1 MALDQGTTSSRAI
14 LFDAAGQIV
23 ASAGR
28 ELPQIYPQA
37 GWVEHDPNAIWNTQR
52 DSIQALLE
60 KSGVAPV
67 QIAALGIANQRETA
81 VAWQRSTGEPL
92 CNAIVWQC
100 RRTAAR
106 CLELEAQGLTDTIRQ
121 KTGLV
126 LDAYFS
132 GPKFEWILQNVPRAG
147 ELAAQDDLCL
157 GTVDAWLIA
166 RLTGLAQHV
175 TDATNASRTMLYDI
189 HAHAWDDDLLACF
202 GIPREALPQVVPS
215 SGVVGY
221 TDRSVFGAAVPIA
234 GIAGDQQ
241 AALFGQTC
249 WEPGHAKNT
258 YGTGCFLLSHTGA
271 QATASHAGLLTT
283 VAASMHGNAY
293 ALEGSVFV
301 AGAAVQ
307 WFAGQAGRH
316 RHGGGE
322 RNACPSGPRFRR
334 CGRGAGVYRFG
345 HALLGPTGAGHH
357 SRLDA
362 GLDQSA
368 RRSRYLGSNCIAN
381 ARRGRDD
388 AAGIGRCVAGTPGG
402 RRRGGQRAPDADPSR
417 SARHPGGRARS
428 YGDHS
433 ARRGVLGR
441 AWRGLLA
448 GRGGSGGA
456 VAHCPTLRTP
466 NQRRRARI
474 ALRHL
479 ATCRRTRPCV
489 GNRIVASGRYHE
501 VHMPTTAQPVIKI
514 ALRRSCCDK
523 VVCQVPSAQR
533 NNLHIRH

>member
-1 MALDQGTTSSRAI
+1 M
-14 LFDAAGQIV
+14 
-23 ASAGR
+23 
-28 ELPQIYPQA
+28 
-37 GWVEHDPNAIWNTQR
+37 EHDPNAIWNTQR

-67 QIAALGIANQRETA
+67 QIVALGIANQRETA

-106 CLELEAQGLTDTIRQ
+106 CQELEARGLADTVRQ

-132 GPKFEWILQNVPRAG
+132 GPKFEWILRNVPRAR
-147 ELAAQDDLCL
+147 ELAAQHDLCL
-157 GTVDAWLIA
+157 GTVDSWLIA
-166 RLTGLAQHV
+166 KLTGHARHV

-215 SGVVGY
+215 SGIIEN
-221 TDRSVFGAAVPIA
+221 TDPAVFGAAVPIA

-283 VAASMHGNAY
+283 VAASTHGNAY

-307 WFAGQAGRH
+307 WLRDKLGVIATAAESEALALEVPDSGGVVMVPAFTGLGTPYWDPQA
-316 RHGGGE
+316 
-322 RNACPSGPRFRR
+322 
-334 CGRGAGVYRFG
+334 RGTI
-345 HALLGPTGAGHH
+345 LGLTLGSTKAHVT
-357 SRLDA
+357 RATLDA
-362 GLDQSA
+362 ITLQT
-368 RRSRYLGSNCIAN
+368 
-381 ARRGRDD
+381 RDVVETMQQES
-388 AAGIGRCVAGTPGG
+388 GVAL
-402 RRRGGQRAPDADPSR
+402 QELRAD
-417 SARHPGGRARS
+417 
-428 YGDHS
+428 
-433 ARRGVLGR
+433 
-441 AWRGLLA
+441 
-448 GRGGSGGA
+448 GGA
-456 VAHCPTLRTP
+456 VANALLMQTQADLLGIPVVVPAVTETTALGAAYLAGLGVGFWPDAATVAAQWRVARRYEPQISADERESRYATW
-466 NQRRRARI
+466 QRAVARAR
-474 ALRHL
+474 AW
-479 ATCRRTRPCV
+479 AT
-489 GNRIVASGRYHE
+489 E
-501 VHMPTTAQPVIKI
+501 
-514 ALRRSCCDK
+514 
-523 VVCQVPSAQR
+523 
-533 NNLHIRH
+533 

>member
-37 GWVEHDPNAIWNTQR
+37 GWVEHDPNAIWRTQHE
-52 DSIQALLE
+52 SILAVFNE
-60 KSGVAPV
+60 AEIEPN
-67 QIAALGIANQRETA
+67 QIAALGIANQRETS

-106 CLELEAQGLTDTIRQ
+106 CEELQAQGLADTIRQ

-132 GPKFEWILQNVPRAG
+132 GPKFEWILQNVPHAG
-147 ELAAQDDLCL
+147 ELAAQHDLCL

-166 RLTGLAQHV
+166 KLTGHAQHV

-189 HAHAWDDDLLACF
+189 HTHAWDDDLLACF
-202 GIPREALPQVVPS
+202 GIPREALPRVVPS
-215 SGVVGY
+215 SGVIEN
-221 TDRSVFGAAVPIA
+221 TDPAVFGAAVPIA

-271 QATASHAGLLTT
+271 QAAPSLAGLLTT
-283 VAASMHGNAY
+283 VAASTHGNAY

-307 WFAGQAGRH
+307 WLRDKLGVIATAAESETLARQVPDSGGVVVVPAFTGLGTPYWDPQA
-316 RHGGGE
+316 
-322 RNACPSGPRFRR
+322 
-334 CGRGAGVYRFG
+334 RGTI
-345 HALLGPTGAGHH
+345 LGLT
-357 SRLDA
+357 
-362 GLDQSA
+362 
-368 RRSRYLGSNCIAN
+368 LGSTKAHVARATLEAIALQS
-381 ARRGRDD
+381 RDVVETMQQES
-388 AAGIGRCVAGTPGG
+388 GVAL
-402 RRRGGQRAPDADPSR
+402 QELRAD
-417 SARHPGGRARS
+417 
-428 YGDHS
+428 
-433 ARRGVLGR
+433 
-441 AWRGLLA
+441 
-448 GRGGSGGA
+448 GGA
-456 VAHCPTLRTP
+456 VANALLMQTQADLLGIPVVVPAVAETTALGAAYLAGLGVGFWPDAAAVAAQWRVARRYEPQISADERESRYATW
-466 NQRRRARI
+466 QRAVERAR
-474 ALRHL
+474 AW
-479 ATCRRTRPCV
+479 AT
-489 GNRIVASGRYHE
+489 A
-501 VHMPTTAQPVIKI
+501 
-514 ALRRSCCDK
+514 
-523 VVCQVPSAQR
+523 
-533 NNLHIRH
+533 

>member
-1 MALDQGTTSSRAI
+1 MTSYVLALDQGTTSSRAI

-60 KSGVAPV
+60 ESGVAPV

-106 CLELEAQGLTDTIRQ
+106 CQELEAQGLADAIRQ

-132 GPKFEWILQNVPRAG
+132 GPKFEWILRNVPRAG

-157 GTVDAWLIA
+157 GTVDAWIIA

-202 GIPREALPQVVPS
+202 GIPQEALPQVVPS
-215 SGVVGY
+215 SGVVGH
-221 TDRSVFGAAVPIA
+221 TDPAVFGAAVPIA

-249 WEPGHAKNT
+249 WQPGHAKNT

-283 VAASMHGNAY
+283 VAASPKGPAY

-307 WFAGQAGRH
+307 WLRDKLGVIATAAESETLARQVPDSGGVVVVPAFTGLGTPYWDPQA
-316 RHGGGE
+316 
-322 RNACPSGPRFRR
+322 
-334 CGRGAGVYRFG
+334 RGTI
-345 HALLGPTGAGHH
+345 LGLT
-357 SRLDA
+357 
-362 GLDQSA
+362 
-368 RRSRYLGSNCIAN
+368 LGSTKAHVARATLEAIALQT
-381 ARRGRDD
+381 RDVVETMQQES
-388 AAGIGRCVAGTPGG
+388 GVGL
-402 RRRGGQRAPDADPSR
+402 QELRAD
-417 SARHPGGRARS
+417 
-428 YGDHS
+428 
-433 ARRGVLGR
+433 
-441 AWRGLLA
+441 
-448 GRGGSGGA
+448 GGA
-456 VAHCPTLRTP
+456 VANALLMQTQADLLGIPVVVPAVAETTALGAAYLAGLGVGFWPDAAAVAAQWRVARRYEPQISTDERESCYATWLRAVE
-466 NQRRRARI
+466 RAR
-474 ALRHL
+474 AW
-479 ATCRRTRPCV
+479 AT
-489 GNRIVASGRYHE
+489 
-501 VHMPTTAQPVIKI
+501 
-514 ALRRSCCDK
+514 D
-523 VVCQVPSAQR
+523 
-533 NNLHIRH
+533 